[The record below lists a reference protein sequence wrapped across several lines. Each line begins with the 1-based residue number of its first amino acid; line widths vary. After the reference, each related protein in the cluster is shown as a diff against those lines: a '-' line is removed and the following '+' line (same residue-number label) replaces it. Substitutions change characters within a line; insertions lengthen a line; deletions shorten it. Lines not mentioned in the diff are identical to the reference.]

1 MPNPYNLCRIF
12 LIIAQFNKI
21 SFSVI
26 FPHFYPF
33 LLVSLEARE
42 ALNKKC
48 LDRDTALTTTALFR
62 TAPRQSLL
70 CLSDSATM
78 FQCAQTPY
86 PSFLRQC
93 IAKLG
98 AVLISLHN
106 YLICWWP
113 NNEGFCSYNLSMIGL
128 ANSLS
133 IICNYCIPYIKICIC
148 LELKKLFW
156 QRIGESAAEVYKVLK
171 WAQGRKY
178 HDTVPLTRF
187 FLTNARHCWV
197 SWHCSFN

>member
-21 SFSVI
+21 SYSVI

-33 LLVSLEARE
+33 LLVSLEAIE

-48 LDRDTALTTTALFR
+48 LDWDTALTTTALFR

-78 FQCAQTPY
+78 FQCAPTPY

-113 NNEGFCSYNLSMIGL
+113 VNEGFCSYSLSMNRFAIKACQL
-128 ANSLS
+128 FA
-133 IICNYCIPYIKICIC
+133 IILYIKICIC
-148 LELKKLFW
+148 LELKTLFW

-187 FLTNARHCWV
+187 FLTNGRHCCV
-197 SWHCSFN
+197 SEQ